1 MDLMKMMGKARELQ
15 SRMAELQEELKDL
28 EATGES
34 GAGSVSARVN
44 GQMTLVGLTIDP
56 DLMKPE
62 EKEIVEDLV
71 IAAVAD
77 ARAKVEAMV
86 QEKTQSVMGD
96 MGLPAGMK
104 LPFGG

>member
-1 MDLMKMMGKARELQ
+1 MDIMKMMGKARELQ
-15 SRMAELQEELKDL
+15 TRMAELQEEMKSI

-34 GAGSVSARVN
+34 GAGSVVARLN
-44 GQMTLVGLTIDP
+44 GQMALVGLTIDP
-56 DLMKPE
+56 ALMKPE

-77 ARAKVEAMV
+77 AKAKVEAEV
-86 QEKTQSVMGD
+86 QEKTQGMMGD

-104 LPFGG
+104 LPFAP

>member
-15 SRMAELQEELKDL
+15 SRMAELQEELKEV
-28 EATGES
+28 EATGEA
-34 GAGSVSARVN
+34 GAGSVKARIN

-77 ARAKVEAMV
+77 AKAKVEMAV
-86 QEKTQSVMGD
+86 QEKTQAVMGE

>member
-1 MDLMKMMGKARELQ
+1 MDIMKMMGKARELQ
-15 SRMAELQEELKDL
+15 SRMGELQEELKEL
-28 EATGES
+28 EATGEA
-34 GAGSVSARVN
+34 GAGSVKARLN
-44 GQMTLVGLTIDP
+44 GQMNLVGLTIDA

-77 ARAKVEAMV
+77 AKAKVNALVE
-86 QEKTQSVMGD
+86 EKTQSVMGD
-96 MGLPAGMK
+96 LGLPAGMK